1 MAANKGKKV
10 VRKRRERKNVERG
23 QVHIRSSFNNTM
35 VTVTDAQG
43 NALSWASSGGL
54 GFRGSRKST
63 PFAAQTAAETAAK
76 AAAVSSPDDVQT
88 GPAVRDDRSVCAA
101 HEAMLAADPL
111 RQKIYK
117 DITESIWETSKR
129 T

>member
-1 MAANKGKKV
+1 MLSTQVDYADSDRRRVIHLAGV
-10 VRKRRERKNVERG
+10 VVNNFPNHLYGIGAKIVEREG
-23 QVHIRSSFNNTM
+23 MSFD
-35 VTVTDAQG
+35 V
-43 NALSWASSGGL
+43 LKPL
-54 GFRGSRKST
+54 II
-63 PFAAQTAAETAAK
+63 ETAAK

-88 GPAVRDDRSVCAA
+88 RPAVRDDRSVCAA